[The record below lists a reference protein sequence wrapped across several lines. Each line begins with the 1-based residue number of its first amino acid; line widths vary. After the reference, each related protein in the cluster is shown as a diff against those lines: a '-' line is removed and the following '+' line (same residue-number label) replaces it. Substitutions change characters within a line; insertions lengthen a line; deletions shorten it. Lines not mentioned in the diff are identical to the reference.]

1 MLTLGA
7 LSFASP
13 WILAAL
19 ASLPVLWLLL
29 RLTPPSPKRIR
40 FPAIRLLIGLRPR
53 EETPHRTPWWLVL
66 LRLTIAGLAILA
78 LAQPLWN
85 AVSNVGAKRDLV
97 LVLDDGWASALQW
110 QEHQSIALEVIADT
124 ERRGGKVTLL
134 TTAPHADGSAVAARL
149 MSAGDARALVAGLS
163 PMPWPVDRKAASAA
177 LAGLA
182 PGSDSEIVWL
192 SDGIAAASTATET
205 QFADALARLGK
216 PRIMAPDPG
225 QLPLIQLPARR
236 DTDGITATLLRATIG
251 APQEVNL
258 RAQDRD
264 GHGLGSA
271 QVRFAADQRRA
282 TGRLVLPLELRNRVS
297 AIAVEGGNSA
307 ASVALLDD
315 GGGHKPVGIISDSPQ
330 QGEQPLLGEL
340 YYLQRALAPNNDV
353 RVADLATLLAQ
364 PMSLLILPDVTAI
377 GPDDRQKLLQ
387 WIDQGGTL
395 VRFAGPRLAGAEGAD
410 TLLPVRLRR
419 GDRAIGG
426 ALSWSKPLQLD
437 QFPAS
442 SPFAGLTPPADATVS
457 RQVLAEPDIDLGNRT
472 WARLSDGTPLVT
484 GTQHGK
490 GYLVLFHTSANADW
504 SDLALSGL
512 FVQML
517 DRLVLTAEGV
527 APVDEQ
533 EPRPLPPVA
542 TLDGF
547 GRLQPASAMA
557 QPIVSSEINK
567 TVAGPRHPP
576 GFYGPPNGRRAL
588 NLTATMTGIVPLQS
602 ATEPLR
608 HQTILD
614 LKPSLLLAAAL
625 LLILDQLIALALR
638 GLLRPR
644 WSSAVLLLMAGSC
657 ALMLR
662 QTPAMAAEADD
673 GKIVSLI
680 QTSHLGYVETGVRD
694 VDQTSKAG
702 LTGLT
707 EILLERTA
715 ADVGD
720 PIGVDLETD
729 DLTFFPILYWPVT
742 ASQQAPS
749 AAAVAKINK
758 YLANGGLI
766 LFDTADQNIS
776 GMTADQQS
784 PADLRLQ
791 QLTAGINV
799 PPMHLIPADHVL
811 SRAFYLLK
819 DFPGRWI
826 GSPLWVEVGRDDVND
841 GVAGVIVGG
850 NDYAGAWAVDANG
863 QPLYPV
869 TPGGERQREMAY
881 RFGVNLVMYAL
892 TGNYKSDQV
901 HVSTILER
909 LGQ

>member
-7 LSFASP
+7 LSFALP
-13 WILAAL
+13 WVLAAL
-19 ASLPVLWLLL
+19 LSLPVLWLLL

-40 FPAIRLLIGLRPR
+40 FPAIRLLFGLKPR

-66 LRLTIAGLAILA
+66 LRLTIAALAILA

-85 AVSNVGAKRDLV
+85 AATSAGAKRDLV
-97 LVLDDGWASALQW
+97 LVLDDGWASATHW
-110 QEHQSIALEVIADT
+110 QEHQSIALELITDT
-124 ERRGGKVTLL
+124 DRRGGKVTLL
-134 TTAPHADGSAVAARL
+134 TTAPHADGSAIAPRL

-163 PMPWPVDRKAASAA
+163 PQPWPVDRKTATSLLSNLTVEGDA
-177 LAGLA
+177 
-182 PGSDSEIVWL
+182 DIVWL
-192 SDGIAAASTATET
+192 SDGVAAGASEDEAK
-205 QFADALARLGK
+205 FVSALNHLGK
-216 PRIMAPDPG
+216 PRILAPDPG
-225 QLPLIQLPARR
+225 QLPVIQLPAKR
-236 DTDGITATLLRATIG
+236 DTDGITVTLLRATIG
-251 APQEVNL
+251 AAQQVIL

-264 GHGLGSA
+264 SHGLGSTE
-271 QVRFAADQRRA
+271 VKFAADQARA

-297 AIAVEGGNSA
+297 MIAAEGESSA
-307 ASVALLDD
+307 AGVVLLDD

-340 YYLQRALAPNNDV
+340 YYLRRALAPNNDV
-353 RVADLATLLAQ
+353 RVGDLATLLAQ
-364 PMSLLILPDVTAI
+364 PISLLLLPDVTAI
-377 GPDDRQKLLQ
+377 GPEERKKLSD
-387 WIDQGGTL
+387 WINQGGTL
-395 VRFAGPRLAGAEGAD
+395 VRFAGPRLAGAEQAD
-410 TLLPVRLRR
+410 DLLPVRLRR

-437 QFPAS
+437 EFPMN
-442 SPFAGLTPPADATVS
+442 SPFAGLTPPTDTTVA
-457 RQVLAEPDIDLGNRT
+457 RQVLAEPDIDLGNKT
-472 WARLSDGTPLVT
+472 WARLTDGTPLVT

-504 SDLALSGL
+504 SSLALSGL

-517 DRLVLTAEGV
+517 DRLVLTSEGV
-527 APVDEQ
+527 VPTDDKDQ
-533 EPRPLPPVA
+533 RPLPPV
-542 TLDGF
+542 TMLDGY
-547 GRLQPASAMA
+547 GRLQPASAAA
-557 QPIVSSEINK
+557 QPILASELTK
-567 TVAGPRHPP
+567 TMAGPHHPP
-576 GFYGPPNGRRAL
+576 GFYGPANGRRAL
-588 NLTATMTGIVPLQS
+588 NLTATTTGIVPLQS

-608 HQTILD
+608 HQTVLD
-614 LKPSLLLAAAL
+614 LKPWLLLLAAL

-644 WSSAVLLLMAGSC
+644 WASLALLILAGGCGLLVLQPSAV
-657 ALMLR
+657 
-662 QTPAMAAEADD
+662 AAETDD
-673 GKIVSLI
+673 GKIVPLI
-680 QTSHLGYVETGVRD
+680 QTAHLGYVETGVRD

-729 DLTFFPILYWPVT
+729 DLTFFPILYWPIT
-742 ASQQAPS
+742 ASQPAPS
-749 AAAVAKINK
+749 AAAVTKINK

-776 GMTADQQS
+776 GMTSNQQS

-791 QLTAGINV
+791 ELTAGINI
-799 PPMHLIPADHVL
+799 PPMHLIPGDHVL

-826 GSPLWVEVGRDDVND
+826 GSPLWVEIGRDDVND

-863 QPLYPV
+863 QPIYPV

-901 HVSTILER
+901 HVPAILER

>member
-13 WILAAL
+13 WILVAL

-40 FPAIRLLIGLRPR
+40 FPAIRLLLGLRPR

-85 AVSNVGAKRDLV
+85 AASNAGAKRDLV
-97 LVLDDGWASALQW
+97 LVLDDGWASATHW
-110 QEHQSIALEVIADT
+110 QDHQSIALEVIADV

-134 TTAPHADGSAVAARL
+134 TTAPRADGSAIAARV
-149 MSAGDARALVAGLS
+149 MSAGDARAIVAGLS
-163 PMPWPVDRKAASAA
+163 PVPWPVDRKAAGSA
-177 LAGLA
+177 LAGLSPA
-182 PGSDSEIVWL
+182 GDSEIVWI
-192 SDGIAAASTATET
+192 SDGVAAAPTAIEK

-216 PRIMAPDPG
+216 PRILAPDPG
-225 QLPLIQLPARR
+225 QLPLVQLPARR
-236 DTDGITATLLRATIG
+236 DTDGVTVTLLRATTG
-251 APQEVNL
+251 APQAVNL

-271 QVRFAADQRRA
+271 QVAFAADQRRA
-282 TGRLVLPLELRNRVS
+282 TGRLTLPVELRNRVS
-297 AIAVEGGNSA
+297 AISLEGDNSA

-340 YYLQRALAPNNDV
+340 YYLQRALAPDNDV
-353 RVADLATLLAQ
+353 RVADLNTLLAQ
-364 PMSLLILPDVTAI
+364 PMSVLILPDVTAI
-377 GPDDRQKLLQ
+377 GADDRKKLLQ
-387 WIDQGGTL
+387 WIDQGGML
-395 VRFAGPRLAGAEGAD
+395 VRFAGPRLAATEGAD
-410 TLLPVRLRR
+410 DLLPVRLRR

-442 SPFAGLTPPADATVS
+442 SPFAGLTPPADTTVS

-527 APVDEQ
+527 APTDEQ
-533 EPRPLPPVA
+533 EPHPLPPVA

-547 GRLQPASAMA
+547 GRLQPASALA
-557 QPIVSSEINK
+557 QPVTSTEIGK
-567 TVAGPRHPP
+567 TAAGPRHPP
-576 GFYGPPNGRRAL
+576 GFYGPANGRRAL
-588 NLTATMTGIVPLQS
+588 NLTASMNGIVPLQS

-608 HQTILD
+608 HQTVLD
-614 LKPSLLLAAAL
+614 LKPWLLLAAAL

-644 WSSAVLLLMAGSC
+644 WSSAAMLILAASC
-657 ALMLR
+657 ALTLR
-662 QTPAMAAEADD
+662 QAPAMAADTDD
-673 GKIVSLI
+673 SKIVSLI
-680 QTSHLGYVETGVRD
+680 QTAHLGYVETGVRD

-776 GMTADQQS
+776 GMMADQQS

-791 QLTAGINV
+791 ELTAGINI

-863 QPLYPV
+863 QPIYPV